1 MYRHL
6 DDEHEKLRERASAWA
21 EQNAAAAALRDD
33 SVETVGETAKALV
46 PLLAHG
52 GWLQRLAPRP
62 VGGADETISIREL
75 CLLREE
81 LARVAPLFDTVL
93 SVQALGIYPIA
104 LAASDEQKQNYLH
117 ALGRGDKI
125 AGFALTEPEA
135 GSDVAS
141 LQTRATKHGGDYRLT
156 GVKSFISNAGI
167 ADVYVVV
174 VSTQPDAKEKGLSA
188 FIVDAESPTKHGGDY
203 RLTGVKSFIS
213 NAGIADV
220 YVVIASTQ
228 PDAKGKGL
236 SAFIVDAENPG
247 VKVRERTRLISPHP
261 IGTLAFEDC
270 VVPRASLIGREGDGM
285 KIALGT
291 LDALRPTVGAAAVGF
306 ARRALE
312 EALAYA
318 RSRRQFGKPLAEFQG
333 IQFKLADMA
342 TELEAARLLVYQ
354 AAWQHDRRREAK
366 RSASMAKLFA
376 TEAAQRIVDEALQI
390 HGGLGV
396 ARESVVAQLYN
407 AVRALRIYE
416 GTSEIQRLIIARE
429 LLK

>member
-1 MYRHL
+1 MYPYL
-6 DDEHEKLRERASAWA
+6 DDEHEKLRERVRAWA

-46 PLLAHG
+46 PLLAHA
-52 GWLQRLAPRP
+52 GWLKRLAPRP
-62 VGGADETISIREL
+62 FGGADETISIREL

-81 LARVAPLFDTVL
+81 LARVAPFFDAVL
-93 SVQALGIYPIA
+93 SVQALGMYPIA
-104 LAASDEQKQNYLH
+104 LAASDGQKQNYLH

-125 AGFALTEPEA
+125 AGFALTEPDA

-141 LQTRATKHGGDYRLT
+141 LQTRATKHG
-156 GVKSFISNAGI
+156 
-167 ADVYVVV
+167 
-174 VSTQPDAKEKGLSA
+174 
-188 FIVDAESPTKHGGDY
+188 AEY

-236 SAFIVDAENPG
+236 SAFIVDAESPG
-247 VKVRERTRLISPHP
+247 LKVRERTQLISPHP

-270 VVPRASLIGREGDGM
+270 VVPLASLIGREGDGM
-285 KIALGT
+285 KIALAT

-312 EALAYA
+312 EALDYA

-366 RSASMAKLFA
+366 RFASMAKLFA

-396 ARESVVAQLYN
+396 ARESVVAHLYN

>member
-1 MYRHL
+1 MYPHL
-6 DDEHEKLRERASAWA
+6 DDEHEKLRERVRAWA
-21 EQNAAAAALRDD
+21 EQNAAAAALGDD
-33 SVETVGETAKALV
+33 SVEAVGKAAKALV

-62 VGGADETISIREL
+62 LGGDETISIREL

-81 LARVAPLFDTVL
+81 LARVAPLFDTVF
-93 SVQALGIYPIA
+93 SVQALGTYPIA
-104 LAASDEQKQNYLH
+104 LAASDAQKTNYLH
-117 ALGRGDKI
+117 ALGCGDKI

-141 LQTRATKHGGDYRLT
+141 LQTRATKHG
-156 GVKSFISNAGI
+156 A
-167 ADVYVVV
+167 
-174 VSTQPDAKEKGLSA
+174 
-188 FIVDAESPTKHGGDY
+188 DY

-236 SAFIVDAENPG
+236 SAFIVDAESPG
-247 VKVRERTRLISPHP
+247 LKVREKIRLISPHP
-261 IGTLAFEDC
+261 IGTLVFEDC
-270 VVPRASLIGREGDGM
+270 VVPRASLIGSEGDGM

-291 LDALRPTVGAAAVGF
+291 LDALRPSVGAAAVGF

-354 AAWQHDRRREAK
+354 AAWQHDRRSDAK
-366 RSASMAKLFA
+366 CSASMAKLFA

-390 HGGLGV
+390 HGGQGV
-396 ARESVVAQLYN
+396 ARESVAAQLYN

-416 GTSEIQRLIIARE
+416 GTSEIQRIVIARE